1 MRAATPHCDRH
12 ILLSLE
18 GSGNVFNAFWRCATH
33 PDLLT
38 LEHVD
43 LVQALVAVLHSEYQ
57 QRVVGAAVQHRL
69 GLRDPAQG
77 ERLQLGLQSSQ

>member
-1 MRAATPHCDRH
+1 M
-12 ILLSLE
+12 
-18 GSGNVFNAFWRCATH
+18 TH

-43 LVQALVAVLHSEYQ
+43 LVQALVAVLHSENQ
-57 QRVVGAAVQHRL
+57 QRVVGAAVQHRS

-77 ERLQLGLQSSQ
+77 ERLQLGLQSSQSVNRRALRLKFVFGLFT